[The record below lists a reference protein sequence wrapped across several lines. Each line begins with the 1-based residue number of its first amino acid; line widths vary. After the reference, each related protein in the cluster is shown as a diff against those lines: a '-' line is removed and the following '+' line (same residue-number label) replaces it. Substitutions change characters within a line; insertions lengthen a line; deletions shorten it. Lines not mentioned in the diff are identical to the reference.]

1 MATKMMKPRCFMSSI
16 DLRDAYYSVPILP
29 AHRKLLKY
37 CWRGELY
44 QFTALPMGLT
54 SSPRIFTKV
63 MKPVFA
69 TLRSRYGHSCLGYI
83 DDSIYIEDSVTM
95 CEDVTLN
102 ATQLFIQ
109 LGFVPCPSKS
119 VFQLTQIL
127 EFLGFLLNSVTMIVS
142 LTKKKIDKIVVLCQ
156 QFLQYKQ
163 FSIRELASLID
174 TLLSTFPG
182 VEFGP
187 LHY

>member
-1 MATKMMKPRCFMSSI
+1 MDTLETAIKIMKPECFMSSI
-16 DLRDAYYSVPILP
+16 DLRDAYYAVPILP
-29 AHRKLLKY
+29 AHRKFLKF
-37 CWRGELY
+37 CCQGELY

-69 TLRSRYGHSCLGYI
+69 TLRSRYGHSCLAYI
-83 DDSIYIEDSVTM
+83 DDSIYIEDSMTL
-95 CEDVTLN
+95 CEDATLN

-109 LGFVPCPSKS
+109 LEFVPHPSKS
-119 VFQLTQIL
+119 VFQPTQIL
-127 EFLGFLLNSVTMIVS
+127 ELLGFLLNSITMTVS

-163 FSIRELASLID
+163 FSIRELASLIG
-174 TLLSTFPG
+174 TLA
-182 VEFGP
+182 GP
-187 LHY
+187 SLER